1 MAASPPRTG
10 AERRRRAR
18 RGSVERPVNGRI
30 YRAAWALVA
39 LPLLIAAFTIAR
51 PAALPAPAL
60 PPSFDGPTA
69 AQVAEDF
76 ADDCPD
82 RTPGTDGATC
92 ATAWVRDRLDDY
104 ELVVEEHPFEADVPG
119 RGSVPFVNLVARP
132 AGTAETRDAIVVMA
146 HRDNLGLSAGRD
158 DNASG
163 TAALIEL
170 ARNLSTVS
178 LAHAIVFV
186 STDGGAYGNVGAAQL
201 AADAGF
207 TERVLAVVDLD
218 SLGGPGPPRL
228 AFAGDRPRSPSGEL
242 VATAAAS
249 VLAQRGS
256 GPTYAT
262 ALDQILDL
270 AFPFSFYG
278 QSPFLARNVSALTLT
293 SAGDRPPKPA
303 QDTAATFRPE
313 QLGELG
319 AAAQRLIGSLDS
331 AAEIASGTD
340 SYVYLGGRLVRGFT
354 IQLLLVIA
362 LLPPLLATL
371 DLAARV
377 HRRGGELG
385 PATRAYL
392 WRLLAWAFA
401 GGIAA
406 LFSLVGLFPN
416 GVARPLSPDEGP
428 GVDWPIVA
436 LLGFAAI
443 SGLAWLAI
451 RPKLLPA
458 APAERA
464 EELAGHL
471 VVMLVLCAIGVALAI
486 ANPYS
491 LLFVLP
497 ALHAWLWIP
506 HVRDAHPAWRAVVL
520 LVGFAGPILLVVSF
534 AVRFRLGFDALWYVP
549 ALFSVGYAPLALFVA
564 LMPFGA
570 AAGQAGAILF
580 GRYAACPPGLGEGE
594 EADLVA
600 GRQLTGAP
608 GNEHERVGL
617 SGRDDHV

>member
-1 MAASPPRTG
+1 MAATPPRTR
-10 AERRRRAR
+10 AEGRRRAR
-18 RGSVERPVNGRI
+18 RGSIERPVSGRI

-51 PAALPAPAL
+51 PAPLPAPAL

-69 AQVAEDF
+69 AQVAQDF

-82 RTPGTDGATC
+82 RTPGTDGAAC
-92 ATAWVRDRLDDY
+92 AAAWVRDRLDDY
-104 ELVVEEHPFEADVPG
+104 ELVVEEQAFEADVPG
-119 RGSVPFVNLVARP
+119 RGSVRFVNLVARP
-132 AGTAETRDAIVVMA
+132 AGAPESRDAIVVIA

-170 ARNLSTVS
+170 ARNLSSVS
-178 LAHAIVFV
+178 LAHTIVFV
-186 STDGGAYGNVGAAQL
+186 SADGGAYGNVGAARL
-201 AADAGF
+201 AADPAF
-207 TERVLAVVDLD
+207 TQRVLAVVDLD
-218 SLGGPGPPRL
+218 SVAGPGPPRL
-228 AFAGDRPRSPSGEL
+228 EFAGDRPRSPSGEL

-256 GPTYAT
+256 GPTHPS
-262 ALDQILDL
+262 ALDQVLDL

-278 QSPFLARNVSALTLT
+278 QSPFLAREVSGLTLT
-293 SAGDRPPKPA
+293 SAGDRPPRPS
-303 QDTAATFRPE
+303 QDTATTFRPE
-313 QLGELG
+313 RLGELG
-319 AAAQRLIGSLDS
+319 AAAQRLIGSLDG
-331 AAEIASGTD
+331 AAEIARGTD

-401 GGIAA
+401 GGLAA

-416 GVARPLSPDEGP
+416 GVARPLSPDAGP
-428 GVDWPIVA
+428 GVDWPIVS
-436 LLGFAAI
+436 LLGFTAI
-443 SGLAWLAI
+443 SGLAWLVI
-451 RPKLLPA
+451 RPRLLPA
-458 APAERA
+458 GPAERS

-471 VVMLVLCAIGVALAI
+471 LVMLALCTIGVAIAI
-486 ANPYS
+486 VNPFS
-491 LLFVLP
+491 LLLVLP

-506 HVRDAHPAWRAVVL
+506 HVRDAHPAGRAVL
-520 LVGFAGPILLVVSF
+520 YLVGFAGPVLLLVSF
-534 AVRFRLGFDALWYVP
+534 AIRFHLGFDALWYVP
-549 ALFSVGYAPLALFVA
+549 ALFSVGYAPLALFLV
-564 LMPFGA
+564 LLPFGA
-570 AAGQAGAILF
+570 AAGQAGAVLF
-580 GRYAACPPGLGEGE
+580 GRYAPCPGGLAERE
-594 EADLVA
+594 IPDVLARSELS
-600 GRQLTGAP
+600 GAA

-617 SGRDDHV
+617 RGGDDHV

>member
-1 MAASPPRTG
+1 VS
-10 AERRRRAR
+10 
-18 RGSVERPVNGRI
+18 GRI

-51 PAALPAPAL
+51 PAPLPAPAL

-69 AQVAEDF
+69 TQVAEDF

-82 RTPGTDGATC
+82 RTPGTEGAAC

-104 ELVVEEHPFEADVPG
+104 ELAVEEQAFEADVPG
-119 RGSVPFVNLVARP
+119 RGSVRFVNLVARP
-132 AGTAETRDAIVVMA
+132 AGEGETRDSIVVIA

-178 LAHAIVFV
+178 LAHTIVFV
-186 STDGGAYGNVGAAQL
+186 SADGGSYGNVGAARL
-201 AADAGF
+201 AADPAF

-218 SLGGPGPPRL
+218 SLAGSGPPRL
-228 AFAGDRPRSPSGEL
+228 EFAGDRPRSPSGEL

-249 VLAQRGS
+249 VLAQTGS
-256 GPTYAT
+256 EPTHPT

-278 QSPFLARNVSALTLT
+278 QSPFLAHHVSALTVT
-293 SAGDRPPKPA
+293 SAGDRPPRPA

-313 QLGELG
+313 RLGELG
-319 AAAQRLIGSLDS
+319 AAAQRLIGSLDG

-354 IQLLLVIA
+354 IQLLLVVA

-392 WRLLAWAFA
+392 WRLLAWACA
-401 GGIAA
+401 GGVAA
-406 LFSLVGLFPN
+406 LFSVVGLFPN
-416 GVARPLSPDEGP
+416 GVARPLSPDTGP
-428 GVDWPIVA
+428 GVDWPIAA

-451 RPKLLPA
+451 RPRLLPA
-458 APAERA
+458 EPAERS

-471 VVMLVLCAIGVALAI
+471 VVMLALCAIGVALAI

-491 LLFVLP
+491 LLFALP

-506 HVRDAHPAWRAVVL
+506 HVRDSHVAWRVVL
-520 LVGFAGPILLVVSF
+520 YLVGFAGPILLLVSF
-534 AVRFRLGFDALWYVP
+534 ALRFKLGFDALWYVP
-549 ALFSVGYAPLALFVA
+549 ALFSVGYAPLALFLA
-564 LMPFGA
+564 LLPFGA

-580 GRYAACPPGLGEGE
+580 GRYAPCPPGSAQRE
-594 EADLVA
+594 EANVLA
-600 GRQLTGAP
+600 GGNLAGAA
-608 GNEHERVGL
+608 GDEHERVGL
-617 SGRDDHV
+617 RGGDDHV

>member
-1 MAASPPRTG
+1 MAASPPRTR

-18 RGSVERPVNGRI
+18 RGSIERPVSGRI
-30 YRAAWALVA
+30 YRAAWTLVA
-39 LPLLIAAFTIAR
+39 LPLLVAAFTIAR
-51 PAALPAPAL
+51 PSPLPAPAL

-82 RTPGTDGATC
+82 RTPGTDGAAC
-92 ATAWVRDRLDDY
+92 ASTWVRDRLADY
-104 ELVVEEHPFEADVPG
+104 ELVVEEQSFDADVPG
-119 RGSVPFVNLVARP
+119 RGSVRFVNLVARP
-132 AGTAETRDAIVVMA
+132 AGDSETRDVIVVLA
-146 HRDNLGLSAGRD
+146 HRDNLGLSAGRN

-178 LAHAIVFV
+178 LAHAVVFV
-186 STDGGAYGNVGAAQL
+186 SADGGAYGNVGAARL
-201 AADAGF
+201 AADPVF
-207 TERVLAVVDLD
+207 TQRVLAVVDLD
-218 SLGGPGPPRL
+218 SLAGSGPPRVE
-228 AFAGDRPRSPSGEL
+228 FAGDRPRSPSGEL
-242 VATAAAS
+242 VATADAS
-249 VLAQRGS
+249 VLAQVGS
-256 GPTYAT
+256 RPAHST

-278 QSPFLARNVSALTLT
+278 QSPFLAHDVSALTLT
-293 SAGDRPPKPA
+293 SAGDRPPTPA
-303 QDTAATFRPE
+303 QDVAATFDPAR
-313 QLGELG
+313 LGQLG
-319 AAAQRLIGSLDS
+319 AAAQRLVGSLDG

-340 SYVYLGGRLVRGFT
+340 SYVYLGGRLVRGFA

-377 HRRGGELG
+377 HRRGGDLG
-385 PATRAYL
+385 PAGRAYL

-401 GGIAA
+401 GGVAA

-416 GVARPLSPDEGP
+416 GVPRPLSPDTGP
-428 GVDWPIVA
+428 GVDWPLVA
-436 LLGFAAI
+436 LLGFCAI

-451 RPKLLPA
+451 RPRLLPTG
-458 APAERA
+458 PPERS

-471 VVMLVLCAIGVALAI
+471 VVMLVLCGIGVALAI
-486 ANPYS
+486 VNPYS

-506 HVRDAHPAWRAVVL
+506 HVRDARPAGRAAL
-520 LVGFAGPILLVVSF
+520 YLVGFAGPILLLVSF
-534 AVRFRLGFDALWYVP
+534 AVRFKLGFDALWYLP
-549 ALFSVGYAPLALFVA
+549 ALFSVGYAPLTLFLAL
-564 LMPFGA
+564 LPFGA

-580 GRYAACPPGLGEGE
+580 GRYAPCPRGLDERKEASLAAGGELPG
-594 EADLVA
+594 AT
-600 GRQLTGAP
+600 R
-608 GNEHERVGL
+608 NEDQRVGL
-617 SGRDDHV
+617 RSGHDHV

>member
-1 MAASPPRTG
+1 MS
-10 AERRRRAR
+10 
-18 RGSVERPVNGRI
+18 GRI
-30 YRAAWALVA
+30 YRAAWSLVA
-39 LPLLIAAFTIAR
+39 LPLLVAAFTIAR
-51 PAALPAPAL
+51 PAPLPPPTL

-69 AQVAEDF
+69 VQVAEDL
-76 ADDCPD
+76 ADACPD

-92 ATAWVRDRLDDY
+92 AAAWVRDRLDDY
-104 ELVVEEHPFEADVPG
+104 ELAVEEQAFEADVPG
-119 RGSVPFVNLVARP
+119 RGSVRFVNLVARS
-132 AGTAETRDAIVVMA
+132 AGAAEARDAIVVVA

-178 LAHAIVFV
+178 LDHTIVFV
-186 STDGGAYGNVGAAQL
+186 SADGGAYGNVGAARL
-201 AADAGF
+201 AADPAF

-218 SLGGPGPPRL
+218 SLAGAGAPRL
-228 AFAGDRPRSPSGEL
+228 EFAGDRPRSPSGEL
-242 VATAAAS
+242 VATAAVS
-249 VLAQRGS
+249 VLAQSGS
-256 GPTYAT
+256 GPAYPS

-278 QSPFLARNVSALTLT
+278 QSPFVARGVSALTLT
-293 SAGDRPPKPA
+293 SAGDRPPRPA
-303 QDTAATFRPE
+303 QDTAATFQPE
-313 QLGELG
+313 RLSELG
-319 AAAQRLIGSLDS
+319 AAAQRLIGSLEG

-385 PATRAYL
+385 PATRSYA

-401 GGIAA
+401 GGLAA
-406 LFSLVGLFPN
+406 LFSLAGLFPN
-416 GVARPLSPDEGP
+416 GVARPLSPDTGP
-428 GVDWPIVA
+428 GVDWPIGA

-443 SGLAWLAI
+443 SGLAWLAV
-451 RPKLLPA
+451 RQRLLPA
-458 APAERA
+458 VSATRA

-486 ANPYS
+486 VNPYS

-506 HVRDAHPAWRAVVL
+506 HVRDAHPAARAVL
-520 LVGFAGPILLVVSF
+520 YLVGFTGPILLFVSF
-534 AVRFRLGFDALWYVP
+534 AVRFDLGVDAFWYVP
-549 ALFSVGYAPLALFVA
+549 ALLSVGYAPPALLLALV
-564 LMPFGA
+564 PFGA
-570 AAGQAGAILF
+570 AAGQAAAILF
-580 GRYAACPPGLGEGE
+580 GRYAPSPRRLPQGE
-594 EADLVA
+594 EADVVA
-600 GRQLTGAP
+600 GGELAGAAR
-608 GNEHERVGL
+608 NEHERIGL
-617 SGRDDHV
+617 RRGDDHV

>member
-1 MAASPPRTG
+1 MAATPPHTR

-18 RGSVERPVNGRI
+18 RGSIERPVSGRI
-30 YRAAWALVA
+30 YRAAWTLVA
-39 LPLLIAAFTIAR
+39 LPLLVAAFTIAR
-51 PAALPAPAL
+51 PDALPPPVL

-69 AQVAEDF
+69 AQVARDL

-82 RTPGTDGATC
+82 RTPGTDGAAC

-104 ELVVEEHPFEADVPG
+104 ELTVEEQTFEADVPG
-119 RGSVPFVNLVARP
+119 RGPVRFVNLVASP
-132 AGTAETRDAIVVMA
+132 AGDRESRDVIVVMA
-146 HRDNLGLSAGRD
+146 HRDNLGLSAGRN

-178 LAHAIVFV
+178 LAHTIVFV
-186 STDGGAYGNVGAAQL
+186 SADGGAYGNVGAARL
-201 AADAGF
+201 ASDPALTD
-207 TERVLAVVDLD
+207 RVLAAVGLD
-218 SLGGPGPPRL
+218 SLAGSGRPRL
-228 AFAGDRPRSPSGEL
+228 QFAGDRPRSPSGEL

-249 VLAQRGS
+249 VLAQTGS
-256 GPTYAT
+256 GPTHPA

-278 QSPFLARNVSALTLT
+278 QSPFLAGDASSLTLT
-293 SAGDRPPKPA
+293 SAGDRPPRPS
-303 QDTAATFRPE
+303 QDTAATFQPGR
-313 QLGELG
+313 LGQLG
-319 AAAQRLIGSLDS
+319 AAAQRLIGSLDG
-331 AAEIASGTD
+331 AAEIARGTD
-340 SYVYLGGRLVRGFT
+340 SYLYLGGRLVRGFT

-385 PATRAYL
+385 PATRAYFL
-392 WRLLAWAFA
+392 RLLAWAFA

-416 GVARPLSPDEGP
+416 GVPRPLSPDAGP
-428 GVDWPIVA
+428 GVDWPIAA
-436 LLGFAAI
+436 LAGFVAI

-451 RPKLLPA
+451 RPRLLPA
-458 APAERA
+458 RPTARE

-497 ALHAWLWIP
+497 ALQAWLWIP
-506 HVRDAHPAWRAVVL
+506 HVRDAHPAVRGVVYL
-520 LVGFAGPILLVVSF
+520 AGFAGPILLFVSF
-534 AVRFRLGFDALWYVP
+534 AIRFDLGLDALWYVP
-549 ALFSVGYAPLALFVA
+549 ALFSVGYAPVALFLAL
-564 LMPFGA
+564 LPFGA
-570 AAGQAGAILF
+570 AAGQAAAILF
-580 GRYAACPPGLGEGE
+580 GRYAPSFPSSGEGE
-594 EADLVA
+594 ESDLVA
-600 GRQLTGAP
+600 GGQLPRAP
-608 GNEHERVGL
+608 GNEHQRVGL
-617 SGRDDHV
+617 RGGDDHV